1 MKQVATFATF
11 AILAAAAAAFPNPEA
26 PHSLENKT
34 TTTEKTATLA
44 GGLCIECIKKV
55 LPDPEIKHFD
65 QVAAVCGKDGGPRGS
80 EGHHGRVEIAGPA
93 ESSLGTCDGVLKGAQ
108 SMRDNWPTD
117 IPRDGEF
124 KKKFDE
130 LVLPKLEV
138 DQVQKIADKIFEK
151 YGASAGQKGRAPDR
165 E

>member
-1 MKQVATFATF
+1 MYQT
-11 AILAAAAAAFPNPEA
+11 
-26 PHSLENKT
+26 
-34 TTTEKTATLA
+34 
-44 GGLCIECIKKV
+44 ECIKEV

-65 QVAAVCGKDGGPRGS
+65 QVAAVCGKDGVSRGREVHS
-80 EGHHGRVEIAGPA
+80 GRAEIAGPA
-93 ESSLGTCDGVLKGAQ
+93 DSSLGTCDDVLKGAQ
-108 SMRDNWPTD
+108 SMRDNWPSD
-117 IPRDGEF
+117 IARDGEF

-151 YGASAGQKGRAPDR
+151 HGASAGQKGRAPDG